1 MEHAGRVRLVVAV
14 GWCAAAG
21 LLLAGCGGTVGY
33 SEGTGDRANG
43 KVLFTQ
49 NCGSC
54 HTLADAGTT
63 GQIGPNLD
71 DAFRASRQ
79 DGLGQST
86 IAQVV
91 RGQIAYPVT
100 SPSTGTPGMP
110 ADIVTGQDAED
121 VASYV
126 AAVAG
131 LAGSN
136 ATASSGSTP
145 APTTETTATDTT
157 ATDTTATDTT
167 NGAAGGDAALIASGK
182 KVFESAGC
190 TGCHTLADAGATGSI
205 GPNLD
210 QAMPDAALVTDR
222 VTHGKGAMPSF
233 QGQLSAEEIAAVAA
247 YVSSAAGS

>member
-1 MEHAGRVRLVVAV
+1 MGS
-14 GWCAAAG
+14 CAAAG

-43 KVLFTQ
+43 KVLFTEK
-49 NCGSC
+49 CGSC

-71 DAFRASRQ
+71 DAFYASRQ

-100 SPSTGTPGMP
+100 TTSTGAPGMP

-131 LAGSN
+131 TSGSN
-136 ATASSGSTP
+136 ATASSGS
-145 APTTETTATDTT
+145 APGTTTTGTTTSETTTTATDTT
-157 ATDTTATDTT
+157 ATDTTAS
-167 NGAAGGDAALIASGK
+167 AAGDAELVAEGK

-190 TGCHTLADAGATGSI
+190 ASCHTLADAGATGSV

-210 QAMPDAALVTDR
+210 QAKPDKALVTDR
-222 VTHGKGAMPSF
+222 VTNGRGAMPSF
-233 QGQLSAEEIAAVAA
+233 EGQLSADEIAAVAA
-247 YVSSAAGS
+247 YVSSVAGS

>member
-1 MEHAGRVRLVVAV
+1 MDHAGRVRLVAAVA
-14 GWCAAAG
+14 GCAAAG
-21 LLLAGCGGTVGY
+21 LLLAGCGDTVAY
-33 SEGTGDRANG
+33 SKGTGDRANG

-49 NCGSC
+49 SCGGC

-71 DAFRASRQ
+71 DAFRASRR

-86 IAQVV
+86 IVQVV

-100 SPSTGTPGMP
+100 SPSTGVPGMP

-131 LAGSN
+131 VAGSN
-136 ATASSGSTP
+136 ATASSGS
-145 APTTETTATDTT
+145 ASGTTETTATGTT
-157 ATDTTATDTT
+157 STDTTATTT
-167 NGAAGGDAALIASGK
+167 TGAAGGDTALLATGK

-190 TGCHTLADAGATGSI
+190 TGCHTLADAGATGSV

-210 QAMPDAALVTDR
+210 EAKPDATLVTDR
-222 VTHGKGAMPSF
+222 VTHGLGAMPSF
-233 QGQLSAEEIAAVAA
+233 QGRLSADEIAAVAA
-247 YVSSAAGS
+247 YVSTVAGS